1 MNTTRDQITDRIQ
14 QINHD
19 AREISRR
26 MWLAGLGTVST
37 VDEAGRSLWS
47 ELVERGKK
55 AEKARGDIAQNVR
68 DAGDKINV
76 RVTETRERFE
86 RGVEESMTTVLHR
99 LGAPTRQD
107 VEQLIDRV
115 EKLTLKVE
123 SLQKA

>member
-1 MNTTRDQITDRIQ
+1 MTTTREQITDRIQ

-19 AREISRR
+19 AREMSRR

-37 VDEAGRSLWS
+37 VDEAGRNLWS

-68 DAGDKINV
+68 DAGEKINV

-86 RGVEESMTTVLHR
+86 RGVEESMTSVLHR

-107 VEQLIDRV
+107 VEQLIDRI
-115 EKLTLKVE
+115 EKLTVKVE
-123 SLQKA
+123 SLHKA